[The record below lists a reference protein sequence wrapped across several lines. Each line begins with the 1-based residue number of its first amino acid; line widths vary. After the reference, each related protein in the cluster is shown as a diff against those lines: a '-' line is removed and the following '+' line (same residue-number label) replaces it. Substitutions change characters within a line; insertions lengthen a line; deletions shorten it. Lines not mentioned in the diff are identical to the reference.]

1 MVFSF
6 IGSGNVATHF
16 AKQVKYYGYSIEQVY
31 SNNLINAQHLSEL
44 VGAHPINHLSKLN
57 KTADVYIIAVK
68 DDLLPQIVKSLFLP
82 GKLILHTSGF
92 SPIELLST
100 VSDRYGVVWPMRMI
114 RSNTPINQKM
124 NVVINGNNDSSI
136 QSIHDLFI
144 QFPWKIEI
152 VNDSKRMKMH
162 VMATFTA
169 NFSNHLY
176 QLAFEYCQ
184 KENIPFHT
192 LYSIIEQTAISIQTN
207 NPSELQ
213 AGPAFRG
220 DESMIKAHL
229 DLLNGNEDIAQLYQL
244 FSESIGATYHQ
255 KSNS

>member
-16 AKQVKYYGYSIEQVY
+16 AKQVQFNGHSIEQVF
-31 SNNLINAQHLSEL
+31 SRDLLNAQQLSEL
-44 VGAHPINHLSKLN
+44 VGAQPINHLADLN
-57 KTADVYIIAVK
+57 QSADVYIIAVK
-68 DDLLPQIVKSLFLP
+68 DDVLPQIAKSVFFP

-92 SPIELLST
+92 SSIKLLST
-100 VSDRYGVVWPMRMI
+100 ISDRYGVVWPMRMI
-114 RSNTPINQKM
+114 RANTPINQKM
-124 NVVINGNNDSSI
+124 NVVINGSSDSII
-136 QSIHDLFI
+136 QSIQDLFSE
-144 QFPWKIEI
+144 FPWTIEI
-152 VNDSKRMKMH
+152 ANDSKRMKMH
-162 VMATFTA
+162 AMATFTA

-192 LYSIIEQTAISIQTN
+192 LYPIIEQTAISIQNN
-207 NPSELQ
+207 NPAELQ

-229 DLLNGNEDIAQLYQL
+229 DLLNGNEEIKQLYEL
-244 FSESIGATYHQ
+244 FSELIIATYQQ
-255 KSNS
+255 KNKS